1 MRSVLAALAL
11 GYVAV
16 ASAFMSGVLSTALL
30 AMRVMMLVVFHPCV
44 LSALL
49 ANPTQPR
56 HDEQSLKVCLQL
68 HIYFQCSKF
77 KIYCANFLSYACKCI
92 AQMGTIDWVEDAT
105 KQCTAGVCID
115 KKSAGRACT

>member
-49 ANPTQPR
+49 ANPT
-56 HDEQSLKVCLQL
+56 
-68 HIYFQCSKF
+68 
-77 KIYCANFLSYACKCI
+77 
-92 AQMGTIDWVEDAT
+92 
-105 KQCTAGVCID
+105 
-115 KKSAGRACT
+115 SAASG